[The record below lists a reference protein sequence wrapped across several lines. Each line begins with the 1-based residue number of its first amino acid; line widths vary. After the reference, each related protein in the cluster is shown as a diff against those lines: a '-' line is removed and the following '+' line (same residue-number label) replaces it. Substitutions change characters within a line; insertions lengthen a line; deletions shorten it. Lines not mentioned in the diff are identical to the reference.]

1 MPVDLRSLTAFD
13 AIEGMAVI
21 IPLGSIEQH
30 CRLPV
35 GLDCM
40 IAERLSWLA
49 AGRAEEALGARAFAV
64 APPLCYGFSPEW
76 RGVPGTVAVPA
87 PTLLGLLEAIIG
99 SLGEWGFE
107 RVVILNAHG
116 GNTPIAMA
124 AASEASHRLGAPLV
138 AVIDYWRAA
147 GIELGHACDIE
158 EALARDLGIIEAPPG
173 RGGCSRLEPGPRGLV
188 GGTLET
194 PAWTPSPSSYPGL
207 EAILDS
213 LAGILVSI
221 ARAPRRHYL

>member
-1 MPVDLRSLTAFD
+1 MPVRLLELTAFD
-13 AIEGMAVI
+13 SVSGLTAI
-21 IPLGSIEQH
+21 IPLGSVEQH

-40 IAERLSWLA
+40 IAEKLSWLA
-49 AGRAEEALGARAFAV
+49 ASRAEEALGARAFAV

-76 RGVPGTVAVPA
+76 RGVPGTVTVPA
-87 PTLLGLLEAIIG
+87 HALLGLLEAIIG

-116 GNTPIAMA
+116 GNTPIAGA
-124 AASEASHRLGAPLV
+124 AASEASHKPGAPLV
-138 AVIDYWRAA
+138 AAIDYWRAA
-147 GIELGHACDIE
+147 GIELGHACHIE

-173 RGGCSRLEPGPRGLV
+173 RGGCQRLEPSPGGLV
-188 GGTLET
+188 GGTLGA
-194 PAWTPSPSSYPGL
+194 PAWVPSPSSYPGL

-213 LAGILVSI
+213 LAAILVEV
-221 ARAPRRHYL
+221 ARAPRRYYL